1 MTTNKPSFE
10 EFLSTLQETNMTL
23 EHFVDFEK
31 CTNNLKKT
39 SIKLNTLNYLLG
51 KKDLKKEIAVLFN
64 ENKSC
69 FEVLNVL
76 IAVRNQNT
84 LVFKDQNS
92 VCELKDYFTSTNAIY
107 VFFFA
112 TGLKNLFESGT
123 IKNLNDYVFGV
134 EVGLDTN
141 ARKNRGGNNFSNLI
155 HTIFTANSINVNR
168 EIQSD
173 SFNDIDFGLDI
184 KRFDFVI
191 KTKKHTYLLETNFYN
206 TGGSKLNEVARSY
219 IELNQKIVK
228 NPKYKFIWLTD
239 GKGWLSAKNK
249 LEEAYKSIE
258 IYNLALLNLFLAK
271 VRNEQLYK

>member
-107 VFFFA
+107 VFFLQQ
-112 TGLKNLFESGT
+112 GLK
-123 IKNLNDYVFGV
+123 I
-134 EVGLDTN
+134 
-141 ARKNRGGNNFSNLI
+141 
-155 HTIFTANSINVNR
+155 
-168 EIQSD
+168 
-173 SFNDIDFGLDI
+173 
-184 KRFDFVI
+184 
-191 KTKKHTYLLETNFYN
+191 YL
-206 TGGSKLNEVARSY
+206 SQV
-219 IELNQKIVK
+219 Q
-228 NPKYKFIWLTD
+228 
-239 GKGWLSAKNK
+239 
-249 LEEAYKSIE
+249 
-258 IYNLALLNLFLAK
+258 
-271 VRNEQLYK
+271 